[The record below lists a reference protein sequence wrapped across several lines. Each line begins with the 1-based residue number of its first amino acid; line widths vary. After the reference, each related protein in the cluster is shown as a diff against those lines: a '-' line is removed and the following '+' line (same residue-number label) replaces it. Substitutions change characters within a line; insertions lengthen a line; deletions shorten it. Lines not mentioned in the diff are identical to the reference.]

1 MTATATI
8 PFQTTNIKP
17 GTVVLG
23 EGRFSGGDAYR
34 ALFRI
39 KKGGF
44 EYLGQMN
51 VHLGEE
57 GVRLEMFNANYFA
70 LFDAEPEAVISA
82 LERIVLNQLLG
93 RDALND
99 RFRDVIH
106 SRLEE
111 SILQPLQPQSPVE
124 EEADP
129 RDLQGIFDRLNS
141 EYFEGKV
148 EATIEW
154 SKETKAANRRSVKFG
169 SYDSRKKLIRI
180 HPRLRQDF
188 VPIPVL
194 ELTVFH
200 EMCHQAV
207 PPVRQKGQW
216 KTHHKEFKAREKQ
229 YKHYKEAMQWEK
241 KHWAKLLAPSS
252 EE

>member
-1 MTATATI
+1 MTATATT
-8 PFQTTNIKP
+8 PSQSTTIKP

-39 KKGGF
+39 RKGGF
-44 EYLGQMN
+44 EYLGQVN

-57 GVRLEMFNANYFA
+57 GVRLEMFNANYFG
-70 LFDAEPEAVISA
+70 LFEAEAEVVTAT
-82 LERIVLNQLLG
+82 LERTLLNQLLG

-111 SILQPLQPQSPVE
+111 SILQPLEPLPAIK

-129 RDLQGIFDRLNS
+129 RDLQGIFDRLNA

-148 EATIEW
+148 EAGIEW
-154 SKETKAANRRSVKFG
+154 SKETRIANRRSVKFG
-169 SYDSRKKLIRI
+169 SYDARKKLIRI
-180 HPRLRQDF
+180 HPRLKQDF

-207 PPVRQKGQW
+207 PPVRQNGQW
-216 KTHHKEFKAREKQ
+216 KTHHREFKAREKE

-241 KHWAKLLAPSS
+241 KHWAKLLAPSPS
-252 EE
+252 E